1 MPFPDRRHLSPPPHL
16 PDFPSEVI
24 RRIIYFR
31 LSLPPSFPSPVAAH
45 HETAEIQPSWDCWAG
60 AKGREVDCKL
70 IKARKD
76 ISKTALGLLFV
87 CKAWKPVVLE
97 YLYAS
102 PHITDNLTLLAQAIL
117 RGDAKWSDINIH
129 KFSLPGRYLTTLDL
143 SHLPPEFDR
152 YAPGPIAT
160 RQGVLS
166 IFPLLP
172 NVVHLKLGEKDCRRV
187 VPLEE
192 IGYSAF
198 ASKLQSLEGV
208 WVDERERGGVDLV
221 RLLRRL
227 PSLQA
232 LSVSGPGIAVE
243 PSDLD
248 GAAPL
253 SLPKLHSLKLEGIPS
268 GFFISSLLSASL
280 PSLTRLALT
289 PTPLLPNDQSL
300 PLQHSLS
307 SQILS
312 LSYLSPRGW
321 PKADWGIP
329 PGTLTIHP
337 NLIHLAVLDQ
347 DYEALDILLRSSSA
361 HDHPLKALTVQKW
374 SPSTFPSPTLSLSS
388 SPPTAPSSIFPL
400 SPPPS
405 PPLAGS
411 SSPSR
416 KSGPAFLHTI
426 LSHRSPAP
434 KGLKTI
440 TIDGFKWLNPS
451 LGVIAMQAGQMGEM
465 RYQANLLSSQKGIEV
480 RDMEGEKVP
489 ALVGASPVGMGGMG
503 MGGMG
508 GKGAMAIRGRR
519 GSGTGLQGRWM
530 MMSPPRE
537 GGLRERLQEKE
548 GWDED
553 GG

>member
-1 MPFPDRRHLSPPPHL
+1 MPFPDRRHLSPPPDL
-16 PDFPSEVI
+16 PDLPFEVI

-31 LSLPPSFPSPVAAH
+31 LSLPPTFPSPIAAR
-45 HETAEIQPSWDCWAG
+45 HETANVQPSWDLWAG
-60 AKGREVDCKL
+60 AKGREMDCKL
-70 IKARKD
+70 VKARKD
-76 ISKTALGLLFV
+76 ISKTALGLLCV

-102 PHITDNLTLLAQAIL
+102 PHITDNLSSLAQVIL

-129 KFSLPGRYLTTLDL
+129 QYSLPGRYLTTLDL

-160 RQGVLS
+160 RQAVLS

-198 ASKLQSLEGV
+198 ASRLQSLEGV
-208 WVDERERGGVDLV
+208 WVDERDSSGVDLV

-232 LSVSGPGIAVE
+232 LSVSGPGIAIE
-243 PSDLD
+243 PPDLGD
-248 GAAPL
+248 AKPL
-253 SLPKLHSLKLEGIPS
+253 SLPKLHSLKLEGTPS
-268 GFFISSLLSASL
+268 GYFISTLLCASL

-300 PLQHSLS
+300 SLQRCLS

-321 PKADWGIP
+321 AKADWCIP
-329 PGTLTIHP
+329 SETLEIHS

-347 DYEALDILLRSSSA
+347 DYEGLDILLRSSSA
-361 HDHPLKALTVQKW
+361 RGHPLKALTVQKW

-388 SPPTAPSSIFPL
+388 SSPTAASSMFPL

-405 PPLAGS
+405 PPLTGS
-411 SSPSR
+411 SSPSSR
-416 KSGPAFLHTI
+416 NSGPAFLRTM
-426 LSHRSPAP
+426 LSQHSPAP
-434 KGLKTI
+434 KGLKTV
-440 TIDGFKWLNPS
+440 TVDGFKWLNPS
-451 LGVIAMQAGQMGEM
+451 LGVVAMQAGQMGEM
-465 RYQANLLSSQKGIEV
+465 RYYANQLSSQKGIEL

-489 ALVGASPVGMGGMG
+489 ALGGASPSCVGVGGTS
-503 MGGMG
+503 
-508 GKGAMAIRGRR
+508 GKGGIVIGGRR
-519 GSGTGLQGRWM
+519 GSGNGPQGRWM

-537 GGLRERLQEKE
+537 GGLRERLQESE